1 MSKVKFTVK
10 ENNAVG
16 THSFYGVPV
25 FTGTLTSEELLEKA
39 LKNTSYE
46 VSMAQGILKEYM
58 KTVQEFLLMGYRCQ
72 LGENFLFVYPN
83 IQLSV
88 KDELNQD
95 GTVKKVATED
105 MIKTSMAIG
114 KVGCTVSS
122 KFSKRF
128 DMEVSWTKTDK
139 NGNELTEEDATE
151 GNKNVENGSDNTQT
165 PSGNGDNPSGGDGNG
180 GGGNNNGGVS
190 ND

>member
-1 MSKVKFTVK
+1 MAKVKFAVK

-83 IQLSV
+83 LQLSV
-88 KDELNQD
+88 KDELNAD
-95 GTVKKVATED
+95 KTVKKTATED
-105 MIKTSMAIG
+105 MVKSSMAKG

-128 DMEVSWTKTDK
+128 DLEVSWSKTDK
-139 NGNELTEEDATE
+139 EGNDIEDDATE
-151 GNKNVENGSDNTQT
+151 GNENVNGQGDNTQNSE
-165 PSGNGDNPSGGDGNG
+165 PPSGGNVGD
-180 GGGNNNGGVS
+180 
-190 ND
+190 